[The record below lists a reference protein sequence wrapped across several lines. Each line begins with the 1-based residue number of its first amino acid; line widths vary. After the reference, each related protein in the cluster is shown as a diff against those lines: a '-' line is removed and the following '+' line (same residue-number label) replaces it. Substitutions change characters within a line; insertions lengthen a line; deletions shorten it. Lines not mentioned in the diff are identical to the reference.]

1 MNKNELSSKEFFRK
15 STNDVS
21 FQKFELAKNKQFQ
34 FIYDVLENKWNK
46 RETKIN
52 KEVNIHVDTDVC
64 PCMYETLFQVLIM
77 ALTDLG
83 HSKDYLYEEVT
94 NWSLDE

>member
-15 STNDVS
+15 TKDGIS
-21 FQKFELAKNKQFQ
+21 FHRFELAKNKQFQ
-34 FIYDVLENKWNK
+34 FIYEDLMSEWNK

-64 PCMYETLFQVLIM
+64 PCICLTLFQVLIM